1 MATCRNFCFL
11 YFFLFPLSFIFHI
24 LSQLSG
30 SCYILV
36 VVLLATFWN
45 LPRFF
50 ELYTCTRYGEQ
61 FKGSCIKGTEWMT
74 KGFQICIQGTEQE
87 YFPLDLWPVIQKR
100 SNYRLRKCFVMS
112 DQGDV
117 NCQKSLNWNNL
128 LYPAT
133 LTRLPPGPALLL
145 AKTTPSLPLI
155 TTPWNSSLL
164 VLSAW
169 TSLRWKSKS
178 AMLTTFCLKKS
189 SPTFARRA
197 SGLAFH
203 TQGKIGISNKDKNY
217 YSYSLILY
225 CCCFPPRD
233 YVLFGNMVVMLLL
246 PFLLISVLIIAFYET
261 DKFL

>member
-1 MATCRNFCFL
+1 MPELLLSLFFSFSSIFYLSYFITALGLLLYLGCRPAGDILEPAAILWTL
-11 YFFLFPLSFIFHI
+11 YVHKVRRTI
-24 LSQLSG
+24 Q
-30 SCYILV
+30 
-36 VVLLATFWN
+36 
-45 LPRFF
+45 R
-50 ELYTCTRYGEQ
+50 
-61 FKGSCIKGTEWMT
+61 KCIKGTEWMT

-155 TTPWNSSLL
+155 TTPWNWSLL